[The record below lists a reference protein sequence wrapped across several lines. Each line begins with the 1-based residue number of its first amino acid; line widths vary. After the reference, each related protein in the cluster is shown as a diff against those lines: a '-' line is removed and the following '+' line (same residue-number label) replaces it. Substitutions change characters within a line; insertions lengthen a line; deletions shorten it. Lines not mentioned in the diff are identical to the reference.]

1 MNNHY
6 PFTKVN
12 YMRKQKNKCNEL
24 PLSQLIC
31 TNFIVNEEKIENNCE
46 DFYTCS
52 INERAALLAV
62 CDGCG
67 GLGALTYPE
76 WNGKTGAY
84 MASRAAICSLKKW
97 FEKSCNNNQIFSKND
112 SDLIKENIQNKFM
125 VMEGNAKTVS
135 KIKGSMIRP
144 FPTTLAAALI
154 KYNKKKLNV
163 KALWA
168 GDSRIYCLTNKCL
181 SQLSADD
188 IYKEDA
194 LSNLTRDGALTNV
207 ISADGNYTIH
217 SEVYEFTTPC
227 IIISAT
233 DGCFGYIPTP
243 MHFEYILLFCLQ
255 NADSA
260 EEWKENIIKYL
271 QKVSGDDATMCLAV
285 FGYNNFSEMKMNF
298 SDRINYLDEKY
309 ITPLEDSSDEMVKDL
324 WNEYKKDYYC
334 MLKEEYRRLYL

>member
-1 MNNHY
+1 
-6 PFTKVN
+6 
-12 YMRKQKNKCNEL
+12 MRKQKNKRNEITL
-24 PLSQLIC
+24 TKLIDAVFVVC
-31 TNFIVNEEKIENNCE
+31 EEKIENKCE
-46 DFYTCS
+46 DFYAYS
-52 INERAALLAV
+52 INDRAALLAV

-84 MASRAAICSLKKW
+84 MASRAAIFSIKKW

-112 SDLIKENIQNKFM
+112 TDLIKESIQNKFM
-125 VMEGNAKTVS
+125 IMESNAKTVS

-154 KYNKKKLNV
+154 KYHKNKLNIE
-163 KALWA
+163 ALWA
-168 GDSRIYCLTNKCL
+168 GDSRVYCFTNHGL
-181 SQLSADD
+181 SQLSVDD

-207 ISADGNYTIH
+207 ISSDGNYTIH
-217 SEVYEFTTPC
+217 SEKYEVSVPC
-227 IIISAT
+227 IIISST

-255 NADSA
+255 NASNV

-271 QKVSGDDATMCLAV
+271 KKVSGDDATMCLAA
-285 FGYNNFSEMKMNF
+285 FGYNSFSELKNSF
-298 SDRINYLDEKY
+298 SDRINYLNEKY
-309 ITPLEDSSDEMVKDL
+309 IIPLEDSTDEMVKDL

-334 MLKEEYRRLYL
+334 MLKDEYRRLYL